1 MPTDATT
8 TQERT
13 TLVGHVSLFPTVHH
27 AITAVIAE
35 MPAIGKEG
43 RGPSDQGGYAY
54 RGIEQIT
61 REVQPLLAKH
71 GLVFVPKARLESW
84 GPAPGMRD
92 NWTDVVLSVE
102 WTIVGPD
109 GSTLTAQTIGI
120 GRDSGDKGAN
130 KAMTQAFKYLLLD
143 LFCVADAKDDS
154 DGADYSAG
162 HRGEP
167 TRTTRSRPASPPRP
181 SRAAARPP
189 APAEAPTAA
198 AEEPVYR
205 SQQEAAIHGTL
216 RALTAEQRAA
226 ARTAF
231 QTHFG
236 SSLADLDPARHQD
249 AAEWLSDWLASE
261 AAVEAAGVGPL
272 DGNS

>member
-1 MPTDATT
+1 VPTDATT

-181 SRAAARPP
+181 SPRRRSSPSTRRGAYSRCGGTCVPVTAGGSDPRHLACSHRRAACRRPHSVPDALRVVAR
-189 APAEAPTAA
+189 
-198 AEEPVYR
+198 
-205 SQQEAAIHGTL
+205 
-216 RALTAEQRAA
+216 
-226 ARTAF
+226 
-231 QTHFG
+231 
-236 SSLADLDPARHQD
+236 
-249 AAEWLSDWLASE
+249 
-261 AAVEAAGVGPL
+261 
-272 DGNS
+272 